1 MQNEDAATGYLVW
14 RLAMKWRAAVDRA
27 VAPLGLTHA
36 RYSLLASLYGMSR
49 TGARP
54 SQRELADWTG
64 LDPIY
69 VSKLARA
76 LEQEGLLSRTEH
88 PGDPRAVALEITE
101 QGTETIVRA
110 ITIVHGQLDE
120 LTGPIGGLKSDQNHE
135 LVLILRNLLGI
146 SPGGSEKGTT
156 S

>member
-1 MQNEDAATGYLVW
+1 MQNEDASTGYLVW

-76 LEQEGLLSRTEH
+76 LEDEGLLARTEH
-88 PGDPRAVALEITE
+88 PGDTRAVALEITE
-101 QGTETIVRA
+101 QGTETVLRA
-110 ITIVHGQLDE
+110 ITIVHNQLDE
-120 LTGPIGGLKSDQNHE
+120 LTSPIGGLKSDQNHE
-135 LVLILRNLLGI
+135 LVLILRNLLGM
-146 SPGGSEKGTT
+146 SPGGTEKGTT